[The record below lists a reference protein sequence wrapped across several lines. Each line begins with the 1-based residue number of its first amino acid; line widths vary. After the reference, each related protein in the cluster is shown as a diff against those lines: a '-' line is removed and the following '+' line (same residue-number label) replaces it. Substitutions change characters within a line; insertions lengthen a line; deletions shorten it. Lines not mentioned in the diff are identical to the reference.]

1 MGSDSLCMET
11 EQQAPD
17 LYAMLATLARE
28 MHICC
33 ADRWTVIGSAA
44 AKLAGAD
51 VSVADID
58 LLVSRRD
65 ADMLLARWAT
75 RRQTVEP
82 NEGDR
87 LFRSHFAR
95 FNFFPWAVEVM
106 GDLELHGEG
115 GWQAVHVADIV
126 SIDIGDVSVPVPS
139 LAEQV
144 RLFESFGRAK
154 DLRRAAILR
163 ALPQG

>member
-1 MGSDSLCMET
+1 MGSDSQRGAT
-11 EQQAPD
+11 NRQAPG
-17 LYAMLATLARE
+17 LYATLATLARE
-28 MHICC
+28 MRVCC
-33 ADRWTVIGSAA
+33 ADRWSVIGSAA
-44 AKLAGAD
+44 AKLLGAD

-65 ADMLLARWAT
+65 AETLLARWAT

-82 NEGDR
+82 NDGDR

-106 GDLELHGEG
+106 GDLELHGAS

-126 SIDIGDVSVPVPS
+126 GIDLGQVSVPVPS
-139 LAEQV
+139 LTEQV
-144 RLFESFGRAK
+144 RLFELFGRAK

-163 ALPQG
+163 ALPQD

>member
-1 MGSDSLCMET
+1 MSSESQRVET
-11 EQQAPD
+11 GRPVPD
-17 LYAMLATLARE
+17 LHAMLATLARE
-28 MHICC
+28 VHPRC

-65 ADMLLARWAT
+65 ADTLIAHWAT
-75 RRQTVEP
+75 RRQVVEP
-82 NEGDR
+82 RDGDG

-95 FNFFPWAVEVM
+95 FDFFPWTVEVM
-106 GDLELHGEG
+106 GDLELHAGR

-126 SIDIGDVSVPVPS
+126 SIDLGDVSVPVPS
-139 LAEQV
+139 LAEQI

-154 DLRRAAILR
+154 DIRRATILR
-163 ALPQG
+163 ALPQD